1 VSDPRPWTYAAL
13 FGTLWGAVELTAGTV
28 LKMSRLPL
36 AGTLLAVVG
45 LVCMVTLR
53 RLQPRRG
60 VCLLAGVVAAFLR
73 VFALGGLVVGP
84 MVGILGE
91 ALLVELAFT
100 LVGARLHG
108 AVLAGALALM
118 EAPLQ
123 KLVTTWLVLGSEAIV
138 AVVRVTQRLVE
149 RLGLAPPSPLV
160 LLAVAL
166 GAAAAL
172 GAVAGAWAWRL
183 AGRVE
188 MRLGGGP

>member
-1 VSDPRPWTYAAL
+1 MSDPRPWTHAAL
-13 FGTLWGAVELTAGTV
+13 YGTLWGAVELTAGTV
-28 LKMSRLPL
+28 LKLSRLPL

-45 LVCMVTLR
+45 LACLVTLR
-53 RLQPRRG
+53 RLQPRVG
-60 VCLLAGVVAAFLR
+60 VCLLAGVVAAFLK
-73 VFALGGLVVGP
+73 VFALGGLVIGP

-100 LVGARLHG
+100 VAGAGLPG

-123 KLVTTWLVLGSEAIV
+123 KLTTTWLVLGSEAVV
-138 AVVRVTQRLVE
+138 AVVRAAQRLVG
-149 RLGLAPPSPLV
+149 RLGLAPPSPMA
-160 LLAVAL
+160 LLAIVL

-172 GAVAGAWAWRL
+172 GAAAGAGAWRL

-188 MRLGGGP
+188 RRLEGGP